1 MAKIKIYKLNEP
13 KLDYTGQV
21 LSSDYAF
28 KNLAI
33 TDESGTF
40 VFAEINENVLFDALI
55 NTPEFL
61 KRFGYEMLPLKK
73 ENKIKVKKEFTVE
86 PTDVSSIEEK

>member
-1 MAKIKIYKLNEP
+1 MAKIKIYRLNEP
-13 KLDYTGQV
+13 KLDYTGQA
-21 LSSDYAF
+21 LNSDYAF

-40 VFAEINENVLFDALI
+40 VFAEINGNVLFDALM

-61 KRFGYEMLPLKK
+61 KKYGYELQPIKK
-73 ENKIKVKKEFTVE
+73 ENKTKVKKELVIE
-86 PTDVSSIEEK
+86 PADVTLIKEE